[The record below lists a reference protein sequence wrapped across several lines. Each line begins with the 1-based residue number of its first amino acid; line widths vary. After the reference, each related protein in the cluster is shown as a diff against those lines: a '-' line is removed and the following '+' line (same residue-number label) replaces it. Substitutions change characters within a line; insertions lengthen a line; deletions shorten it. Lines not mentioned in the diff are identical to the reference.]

1 MSRVMIVDDEEA
13 ILKALQRVLRLA
25 PCICGNKTFPLEV
38 HAFSSPQAALDAAR
52 QDSYDLFISDYR
64 MPVMDGIEFLK
75 AAKSMQPDAA
85 RLILS
90 GYADL
95 NALVRAVNEVGIDRF
110 IGKPWNDY
118 ELMSAIGQ
126 ALAHR
131 DLLIENRQLANLV
144 RMEMGDTT
152 PESIEAERLE
162 SIEPGITNVN
172 WGPDGSVI
180 LDPFKLV
187 YYGPA
192 QSGKTTNLLRLHDL
206 LAPELKGEIMT
217 METKD
222 DRTLFFDLL
231 PLGFR
236 APSGL
241 LIKFR
246 LFTVPGQ
253 IAHDGTRKAVLSRA
267 DGVVFVADAERTQ
280 ETNNAESFQSLTEN
294 CGRVGLDFENL
305 PLVVQ
310 FNKCD
315 LPGAVPESEIRE
327 RWSAAPWPL
336 IFSVALTGQ
345 GVDATFETLL
355 RSVYRLQTE
364 ALELSTQHALDENA
378 FVAGALG
385 RT

>member
-38 HAFSSPQAALDAAR
+38 HAFNSPQAALDAAR
-52 QDSYDLFISDYR
+52 RDSYDLFISDYR

-180 LDPFKLV
+180 LDPEFQ
-187 YYGPA
+187 A
-192 QSGKTTNLLRLHDL
+192 
-206 LAPELKGEIMT
+206 
-217 METKD
+217 KD
-222 DRTLFFDLL
+222 
-231 PLGFR
+231 
-236 APSGL
+236 
-241 LIKFR
+241 
-246 LFTVPGQ
+246 
-253 IAHDGTRKAVLSRA
+253 
-267 DGVVFVADAERTQ
+267 
-280 ETNNAESFQSLTEN
+280 
-294 CGRVGLDFENL
+294 
-305 PLVVQ
+305 
-310 FNKCD
+310 
-315 LPGAVPESEIRE
+315 
-327 RWSAAPWPL
+327 
-336 IFSVALTGQ
+336 
-345 GVDATFETLL
+345 
-355 RSVYRLQTE
+355 
-364 ALELSTQHALDENA
+364 
-378 FVAGALG
+378 
-385 RT
+385 

>member
-1 MSRVMIVDDEEA
+1 MHSHLRGVASIGSTLNHTDDLVLSRVCTG
-13 ILKALQRVLRLA
+13 K
-25 PCICGNKTFPLEV
+25 GHGSLEV

-180 LDPFKLV
+180 LDPEFQ
-187 YYGPA
+187 A
-192 QSGKTTNLLRLHDL
+192 
-206 LAPELKGEIMT
+206 
-217 METKD
+217 KD
-222 DRTLFFDLL
+222 
-231 PLGFR
+231 
-236 APSGL
+236 
-241 LIKFR
+241 
-246 LFTVPGQ
+246 
-253 IAHDGTRKAVLSRA
+253 
-267 DGVVFVADAERTQ
+267 
-280 ETNNAESFQSLTEN
+280 
-294 CGRVGLDFENL
+294 
-305 PLVVQ
+305 
-310 FNKCD
+310 
-315 LPGAVPESEIRE
+315 
-327 RWSAAPWPL
+327 
-336 IFSVALTGQ
+336 
-345 GVDATFETLL
+345 
-355 RSVYRLQTE
+355 
-364 ALELSTQHALDENA
+364 
-378 FVAGALG
+378 
-385 RT
+385 